1 MESAGIMGTGKA
13 ISEDW
18 FKGINFE
25 EVYRGYAFL
34 PFTKSFI
41 STTNPYSEFHP

>member
-25 EVYRGYAFL
+25 EVYRGYTFFAL
-34 PFTKSFI
+34 HKI
-41 STTNPYSEFHP
+41 FHFNLKPIF

>member
-1 MESAGIMGTGKA
+1 MESAGILGTGKA

-25 EVYRGYAFL
+25 EVYRGYDFC
-34 PFTKSFI
+34 PSQF
-41 STTNPYSEFHP
+41 FHFNLKPIF